1 VVDPAKQLKKLR
13 KKIREIEQIESRIQ
27 AGEQKKL
34 DKDQLDKVKKKSE
47 ILRQI
52 KDLES
57 TPRS

>member
-1 VVDPAKQLKKLR
+1 MCFVFRL
-13 KKIREIEQIESRIQ
+13 E

-52 KDLES
+52 KDLEGE
-57 TPRS
+57 PRS